1 MITNE
6 QLELIEKRARK
17 ALHGDKQNDFTYVA
31 SVCEVVPLLV
41 TEVERLRKALSNIEQ
56 TTESNA
62 YHGITAEATMR
73 NRAHKALH
81 GVEPEEV
88 SPNE

>member
-1 MITNE
+1 VITNE
-6 QLELIEKRARK
+6 QLTQIKERAEKYAYGVRYHDSADIFAGK
-17 ALHGDKQNDFTYVA
+17 SCEDIPQLVA
-31 SVCEVVPLLV
+31 EI
-41 TEVERLRKALSNIEQ
+41 ERLRKALSNIEK

-62 YHGITAEATMR
+62 YHGLSVEATMR

-88 SPNE
+88 